1 MTKNIGGFDKIA
13 RIILGLGFVIWAL
26 INGPIWAWIGI
37 IPLVTGLIGW
47 CPIYSLLGVKTC
59 PLRK

>member
-26 INGPIWAWIGI
+26 INGPIW
-37 IPLVTGLIGW
+37 
-47 CPIYSLLGVKTC
+47 LG
-59 PLRK
+59 